1 MKGREKRFCDPTAV
15 VFSKKKTNKD
25 SETSD
30 SVLRYRQRRDQRLRA
45 RMDADDEGEWKT
57 TDSGHKILIKDGTV
71 VGGNPF
77 TLASMGAPKDK
88 PIPKSAKLSNDS
100 RIDDFIRKND
110 RNQIADAL
118 SGRQGNCIFGGFYKV
133 ASEKQ
138 SVTFFNP
145 HTGEQFSAYTTVQH
159 TGPWGMEDI
168 EDNLGKALNE
178 IAQNEQVTKL
188 YNRCSGIVQK
198 GDKVRVVAGRT
209 LAHGTE
215 AKVRAV
221 YEGKFGKY
229 VYLDNGEKIQAKNVS
244 IVDDDGTLIRTK
256 EGTDHEGIK
265 EAHEEYRARK
275 KAEANPVTKEAI
287 TRAVGSSKTQKSIA
301 DALKKAGYK
310 FEDRTGEMGSPD
322 FKINN
327 PDGGYGRVYVKGRG
341 RDKEVVVQM
350 WTPPKEEKPRPDY
363 EIEGAKRSVK
373 HFLKNYEK
381 NPRKF
386 ENMDPGSQYAFV
398 LAQSASFFLKQGME
412 SKKAWSRAIG
422 NAKAWADKDFQGYGH
437 TEELDDQVKK
447 VLRGIIDG
455 LK

>member
-1 MKGREKRFCDPTAV
+1 MDGAVKSYRF
-15 VFSKKKTNKD
+15 
-25 SETSD
+25 
-30 SVLRYRQRRDQRLRA
+30 RRAQRLKA
-45 RMDADDEGEWKT
+45 RFDADEEGVWKT
-57 TDSGHKILIKDGTV
+57 TDKGHKILIKDGVV

-77 TLASMGAPKDK
+77 AYASMGAPEDK
-88 PIPKSAKLSNDS
+88 PLPKSVKLSKDS

-110 RNQIADAL
+110 RNQIAGAL
-118 SGRQGNCIFGGFYKV
+118 KRHGDCIFGGFYKV
-133 ASEKQ
+133 EEEAR
-138 SVTFFNP
+138 VATFFNP
-145 HTGEQFSAYTTVQH
+145 YTGEQFSAYKTVRT
-159 TGPWGMEDI
+159 TGPWGMEDE
-168 EDNLGKALNE
+168 EDELGGILSSIK
-178 IAQNEQVTKL
+178 QNEQVTKL

-221 YEGKFGKY
+221 YDGKYGKY

-256 EGTDHEGIK
+256 EGTDHDGIK
-265 EAHEEYRARK
+265 EAHEEYKARK
-275 KAEANPVTKEAI
+275 KTEANPVTKEAI
-287 TRAVGSSKTQKSIA
+287 TKAVGSAKTQKSIA

-310 FEDRTGEMGSPD
+310 FEDRTDEKGMPD

-327 PDGGYGRVYVKGRG
+327 PDGGYGRVYVKGKG

-350 WTPPKEEKPRPDY
+350 WTPAKEERPRPDY

-373 HFLKNYEK
+373 LFMKNYEK

-386 ENMDPGSQYAFV
+386 ENMDPGSKYAFV
-398 LAQSASFFLKQGME
+398 LAQSASFFLNQGME

-422 NAKAWADKDFQGYGH
+422 SAKTWADKDFEGYGQ

-447 VLRGIIDG
+447 VLHGIIDG